1 MVVLGEVLVL
11 IIVLLGCFHDVDLL
25 WLVICLSELLL
36 DIVLVSDSFIFN
48 FVGDMLCFT
57 CLCMLIYLCVFLF

>member
-36 DIVLVSDSFIFN
+36 DIVLVSDSFILN
-48 FVGDMLCFT
+48 CVGVVLCFT